1 MALDPNA
8 LKEALKQVDINLI
21 RAAYLANPNVFPP
34 EIDSDTLDAIDARAL
49 GYANAIYNWILT
61 ATVNTNVTT
70 NVTTLHP
77 SGTINVAGSA
87 AAQSNPL
94 PVSGTGNGTGNG
106 VGTLS

>member
-8 LKEALKQVDINLI
+8 LKQALKQVDIDMI
-21 RAAYLANPNVFPP
+21 IDAYLEKDVDPP
-34 EIDSDTLDAIDARAL
+34 EIDDETLDSIDTRAE

-70 NVTTLHP
+70 NVTTIHP

>member
-8 LKEALKQVDINLI
+8 LKQALKQVDINMI
-21 RAAYLANPNVFPP
+21 RDAYLEKDVDPP
-34 EIDSDTLDAIDARAL
+34 EIDDETLSSIDTRAE
-49 GYANAIYNWILT
+49 GYANAIYSWILT

>member
-8 LKEALKQVDINLI
+8 LKLALKEVDINLI
-21 RAAYLANPNVFPP
+21 NQSYSANENAPP
-34 EIDSDTLDAIDARAL
+34 EIAEELERKIEARAL